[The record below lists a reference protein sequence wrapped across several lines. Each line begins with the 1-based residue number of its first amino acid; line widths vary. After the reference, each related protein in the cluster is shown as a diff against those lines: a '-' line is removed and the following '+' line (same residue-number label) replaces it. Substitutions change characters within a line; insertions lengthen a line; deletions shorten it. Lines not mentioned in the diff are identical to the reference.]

1 MKSRCYILYQI
12 EYTSNFKNQFKRLLK
27 KYPKSREEFMEV
39 FEQLERGELIGVAYD
54 GLGLPEDE
62 DVYKVMVANI
72 DANRSSKNGF
82 RMIYYAI
89 KNDELIYMLA
99 VYAKKEVQN
108 LKQSE
113 VKELLRKY
121 CK

>member
-1 MKSRCYILYQI
+1 M
-12 EYTSNFKNQFKRLLK
+12 
-27 KYPKSREEFMEV
+27 
-39 FEQLERGELIGVAYD
+39 D
-54 GLGLPEDE
+54 LPDNK
-62 DVYKVMVANI
+62 DVYKVSVANV

-89 KNDELIYMLA
+89 KDDELIFMLA
-99 VYAKKEVQN
+99 IYLKSEIQN

-113 VKELLRKY
+113 IKDIIRKY

>member
-1 MKSRCYILYQI
+1 MYHI

-27 KYPKSREEFMEV
+27 KYPKSKDEFTAV
-39 FEQLERGELIGVAYD
+39 FERLERGELIGVAYN
-54 GLGLPEDE
+54 GLGLPESE
-62 DVYKVMVANI
+62 DVFKVMVANI
-72 DANRSSKNGF
+72 DANRSPKNGF

-89 KNDELIYMLA
+89 KNDEWIYMLA
-99 VYAKKEVQN
+99 VYAKKEVTN

-113 VKELLRKY
+113 VLELLRKY

>member
-1 MKSRCYILYQI
+1 M
-12 EYTSNFKNQFKRLLK
+12 K
-27 KYPKSREEFMEV
+27 KYPKSEDEFKKV
-39 FEQLERGELIGVAYD
+39 FEQLEHGELIGVAYD
-54 GLGLPEDE
+54 GLGLTEGE

-72 DANRSSKNGF
+72 DANKISKNGF
-82 RMIYYAI
+82 RMIYYVI

-99 VYAKKEVQN
+99 VYAKKEIQN

-121 CK
+121 CQ

>member
-1 MKSRCYILYQI
+1 VYKLYDI

-27 KYPKSREEFMEV
+27 KYPKSKEEFEEV
-39 FEQLERGELIGVAYD
+39 FLQLEHGNLIGVAYD
-54 GLGLPEDE
+54 NLGLPESE

-72 DANRSSKNGF
+72 DANRSPKNGF
-82 RMIYYAI
+82 RVIYYVI
-89 KNDELIYMLA
+89 KNDKLIYLLA
-99 VYAKKEVQN
+99 VYAKKEVEN

-121 CK
+121 CR

>member
-1 MKSRCYILYQI
+1 MS
-12 EYTSNFKNQFKRLLK
+12 E
-27 KYPKSREEFMEV
+27 
-39 FEQLERGELIGVAYD
+39 
-54 GLGLPEDE
+54 
-62 DVYKVMVANI
+62 
-72 DANRSSKNGF
+72 NRSAKNGF

>member
-1 MKSRCYILYQI
+1 MYDI

-27 KYPKSREEFMEV
+27 KYPKSEYEFKKV
-39 FEQLERGELIGVAYD
+39 FEELENGNLIGTAYD
-54 GLGLPEDE
+54 NLGLAIDE

-72 DANRSSKNGF
+72 DANRSPKNGF

-89 KNDELIYMLA
+89 KNNKLIYMLA
-99 VYAKKEVQN
+99 VYSKKEVSN
-108 LKQSE
+108 LRQSE
-113 VKELLRKY
+113 VKELIKKY

>member
-1 MKSRCYILYQI
+1 MYDI

-27 KYPKSREEFMEV
+27 KYPKSEDEFKKV
-39 FEQLERGELIGVAYD
+39 FEELENGNLIGVAYD
-54 GLGLPEDE
+54 NLGLDEDE

-72 DANRSSKNGF
+72 DANRSPKNGF

-89 KNDELIYMLA
+89 KNDELIFMLA
-99 VYAKKEVQN
+99 VYAKKEVSN
-108 LKQSE
+108 LRQSE
-113 VKELLRKY
+113 DKELIRKY

>member
-1 MKSRCYILYQI
+1 MYNI

-27 KYPKSREEFMEV
+27 KYPKSKDEFIAV

-54 GLGLPEDE
+54 GLGLNENE

-72 DANRSSKNGF
+72 DANRSPKNGF

-113 VKELLRKY
+113 IKELLRKY
-121 CK
+121 CR

>member
-1 MKSRCYILYQI
+1 MYDI
-12 EYTSNFKNQFKRLLK
+12 EYTSNFRNQFKRLLK
-27 KYPKSREEFMEV
+27 KYPKSEDEFKKV

-54 GLGLPEDE
+54 GLGLPESE

-72 DANRSSKNGF
+72 DANRSPKNGF
-82 RMIYYAI
+82 RMIYYVI
-89 KNDELIYMLA
+89 KNDEIIYMLA

>member
-1 MKSRCYILYQI
+1 MYYI
-12 EYTSNFKNQFKRLLK
+12 EYTSNFRNQFKRLLK
-27 KYPKSREEFMEV
+27 KYPNSEDEFKKI
-39 FEQLERGELIGVAYD
+39 FEKIENGDLVGVAYNN
-54 GLGLPEDE
+54 LGLPQNE

-72 DANRSSKNGF
+72 DANRSPKKGF

-89 KNDELIYMLA
+89 RSDRLVYMLA
-99 VYAKKEVQN
+99 VYSKKEVEN

-113 VKELLRKY
+113 VIELLRKY

>member
-1 MKSRCYILYQI
+1 MYQI

-72 DANRSSKNGF
+72 DANRSAKNGF
-82 RMIYYAI
+82 RIIYYAI

>member
-1 MKSRCYILYQI
+1 MYEI
-12 EYTSNFKNQFKRLLK
+12 EYTSYFKNQLKRLLK
-27 KYPKSREEFMEV
+27 KYPKSEDEFKKV
-39 FEQLERGELIGVAYD
+39 FEKLEKGELLGVAYD
-54 GLGLPEDE
+54 DLGLPDSE

-72 DANRSSKNGF
+72 DANRSPKNGF

-89 KNDELIYMLA
+89 KNDEIIYMLA
-99 VYAKKEVQN
+99 VYAKKEVAN

-113 VKELLRKY
+113 IKKLLRKY

>member
-1 MKSRCYILYQI
+1 MYDI
-12 EYTSNFKNQFKRLLK
+12 EYTSNFKNQVKRLLK
-27 KYPKSREEFMEV
+27 KYPKSKDEFIKI
-39 FEQLERGELIGVAYD
+39 FEQLEKGELIGDAYD
-54 GLGLPEDE
+54 NLGLPEDE

-72 DANRSSKNGF
+72 DANRSPKNGF
-82 RMIYYAI
+82 RVIYYAI
-89 KNDELIYMLA
+89 KNNEIIYMLA

>member
-1 MKSRCYILYQI
+1 MYDI

-27 KYPKSREEFMEV
+27 KYPKSEDEFKKV
-39 FEQLERGELIGVAYD
+39 FEELENGNLIGVAYD
-54 GLGLPEDE
+54 NLGLDEDE

-72 DANRSSKNGF
+72 DANRSPKNGF

-89 KNDELIYMLA
+89 KNDELIFMLA
-99 VYAKKEVQN
+99 VYAKKEVSN
-108 LKQSE
+108 LRQSE
-113 VKELLRKY
+113 VKELIRKY

>member
-1 MKSRCYILYQI
+1 MYDI

-27 KYPKSREEFMEV
+27 KYPKSEDEFKKV
-39 FEQLERGELIGVAYD
+39 FEELENGNLIGVAYD
-54 GLGLPEDE
+54 NLGLDEGE

-72 DANRSSKNGF
+72 DANRSPKNGF

-89 KNDELIYMLA
+89 KNDELIFMLA
-99 VYAKKEVQN
+99 VYAKKEVSN

-113 VKELLRKY
+113 VKELIRKY

>member
-1 MKSRCYILYQI
+1 MYDI

-27 KYPKSREEFMEV
+27 KYPKPEDEFREV
-39 FEQLERGELIGVAYD
+39 FEELENGNLVGVAYD
-54 GLGLPEDE
+54 NLGLKEGE

-72 DANRSSKNGF
+72 DANRSAKNGF
-82 RMIYYAI
+82 RIIYYAI
-89 KNDELIYMLA
+89 KNDKLIYMLA

-108 LKQSE
+108 LRQSE
-113 VKELLRKY
+113 VGELIRRY

>member
-1 MKSRCYILYQI
+1 MYDI

-27 KYPKSREEFMEV
+27 KYPKSKEEFQAV
-39 FEQLERGELIGVAYD
+39 FEELENGNLIGVAYD
-54 GLGLPEDE
+54 GLGLKEGE
-62 DVYKVMVANI
+62 EVYKVMVANI

-108 LKQSE
+108 LRQSE
-113 VKELLRKY
+113 VSELIRKY

>member
-1 MKSRCYILYQI
+1 MYDI

-27 KYPKSREEFMEV
+27 KYPKSEDEFREV
-39 FEQLERGELIGVAYD
+39 FEELENGNLIGTAYD
-54 GLGLPEDE
+54 NLGLQEGE

-72 DANRSSKNGF
+72 DANRSAKNGF

-99 VYAKKEVQN
+99 VYSKKEVSN
-108 LKQSE
+108 IKQSE
-113 VKELLRKY
+113 VKELIRKY